1 MVGSDEVKN
10 LACLDLKKRNCLIDF
25 ISTLPAV
32 ATRAASYEN
41 IMHGF
46 YVTGYLDRETRRYPV
61 AKNKGDF
68 LGMIM
73 IK

>member
-1 MVGSDEVKN
+1 
-10 LACLDLKKRNCLIDF
+10 
-25 ISTLPAV
+25 
-32 ATRAASYEN
+32 
-41 IMHGF
+41 MHGF

-61 AKNKGDF
+61 LQRIFLTLVEGDF

>member
-1 MVGSDEVKN
+1 LFGSKEEE
-10 LACLDLKKRNCLIDF
+10 
-25 ISTLPAV
+25 LPHRLHLYIAGCC
-32 ATRAASYEN
+32 TRAASYEN

-46 YVTGYLDRETRRYPV
+46 YMTGYLDRETRRYPV
-61 AKNKGDF
+61 LQRIFLTLVEGDF